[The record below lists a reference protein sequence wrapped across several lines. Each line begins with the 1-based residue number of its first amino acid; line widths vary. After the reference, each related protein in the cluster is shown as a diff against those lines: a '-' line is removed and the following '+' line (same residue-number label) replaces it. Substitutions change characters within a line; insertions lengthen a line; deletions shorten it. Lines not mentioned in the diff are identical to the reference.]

1 MTQTFINLEVGEE
14 ELVVK
19 DALTGNDKQKKKKK
33 TEIGV
38 IGFTEKKIKCIM
50 EIC

>member
-1 MTQTFINLEVGEE
+1 MGEEEEE

-19 DALTGNDKQKKKKK
+19 DALTGNDKWMKIMLKL
-33 TEIGV
+33 EF